1 MPPVRR
7 QISPHAA
14 RLRRDMTDVEQ
25 TLWRALRNRQ
35 LGDLKWRRQA
45 SVGRYVA
52 DFLCAEAMLIVE
64 LDGSQHSPEHDA
76 LRTAKLEAAGYEV
89 LRFWNSDVITSFEGV
104 CDTILA
110 TAERR
115 RRPSPNPLP

>member
-1 MPPVRR
+1 MAPVRR
-7 QISPHAA
+7 QISPHAV

-35 LGDLKWRRQA
+35 LGGMKWRRQ
-45 SVGRYVA
+45 STVGRYVA

-64 LDGSQHSPEHDA
+64 LDGGQHSAERDA
-76 LRTAKLEAAGYEV
+76 PRTAALEAVGYEV
-89 LRFWNSDVITSFEGV
+89 LRFWNNDVVESFEGV

-110 TAERR
+110 AAERR
-115 RRPSPNPLP
+115 RRPSPNLLP